1 VNLTPDDQIELICTA
16 QVVPERRTM
25 SAKASNDDDSAAS
38 ESTAN
43 VEMAIQ
49 RNEESEMRMLQS
61 DIETNIQSLF
71 HTELRIGQNLST
83 VIIDQLSNEMKR
95 KHMNFT
101 ADVYWNDAD
110 DHDDDAYGYSGELSS
125 SPQFSSSFSSGINP
139 LVASPRSQPRMSPL
153 IRVSPRMRQRSE
165 GSPVHSSNGLMASSL
180 AASQVPELPLI
191 NPAWPGAAAAASAPR
206 GTDAYNFSLR
216 PQSAMIHTAA
226 SSAQLPSFPSS
237 PWMRLEEVPV
247 ELTPLHHIPGG
258 TVIEYLGS
266 ISMHF
271 IRESRGLEAA
281 EFHRFVQE
289 CNAVARAHVASLGGN
304 ALLGTCPASV
314 FSPRCHVP
322 RRLTRFCLFVI
333 CRRLQRIARSPP
345 SRVAECTSRPSTT

>member
-16 QVVPERRTM
+16 QVVPERRTV
-25 SAKASNDDDSAAS
+25 SAKPSNDDDSAAS
-38 ESTAN
+38 ESTVN

-83 VIIDQLSNEMKR
+83 VIIDRLSNEMRR

-101 ADVYWNDAD
+101 ADVYWNDTD
-110 DHDDDAYGYSGELSS
+110 DPDDAYAYSGELSS
-125 SPQFSSSFSSGINP
+125 SPQFSSSFSSQANP

-165 GSPVHSSNGLMASSL
+165 GSPANTSNGLMVTSL
-180 AASQVPELPLI
+180 AASHVPELPLI
-191 NPAWPGAAAAASAPR
+191 NPAWPGAAAAAANAPR
-206 GTDAYNFSLR
+206 ETVAYNFSLR
-216 PQSAMIHTAA
+216 PQSAMIHTT
-226 SSAQLPSFPSS
+226 SAGLPYPSS

-304 ALLGTCPASV
+304 AMLGMFPCLTMN
-314 FSPRCHVP
+314 RRHVP
-322 RRLTRFCLFVI
+322 IDAPTHHNLAVFLYR
-333 CRRLQRIARSPP
+333 
-345 SRVAECTSRPSTT
+345 